1 MSRKFNSLSFPSET
15 IWSIPWWYLLMR
27 WMFWAS
33 YLKKGYEWK
42 SNSYGL
48 VEKLYFGILFQTNLR
63 NADRLREMSRI
74 YKTKGKLASF
84 NEMTDILHQLWQDKG
99 IQRCYERSNEFH
111 LIDSAQYF
119 LSKVYDLVQQKSFYF
134 VETILINSIFRSTT
148 LWLRDTIQAQM
159 TFCERGS

>member
-1 MSRKFNSLSFPSET
+1 MRGFSEPEIQQFVISVRDNLIDSMVVLVDAMDVLGIIFEKGVCVQMYFFFGSKVKFWNP
-15 IWSIPWWYLLMR
+15 
-27 WMFWAS
+27 
-33 YLKKGYEWK
+33 
-42 SNSYGL
+42 
-48 VEKLYFGILFQTNLR
+48 FQTNLR

-119 LSKVYDLVQQKSFYF
+119 LSKVYDLVQQKSF
-134 VETILINSIFRSTT
+134 
-148 LWLRDTIQAQM
+148 
-159 TFCERGS
+159 